1 MKTVYQVLDLFYST
15 FGITPPRPGE
25 ERKSMLMLLG
35 IVILCAG
42 IIGGGVALVFLL
54 R

>member
-15 FGITPPRPGE
+15 FGITPPKPGQ
-25 ERKSMLMLLG
+25 ERRSL
-35 IVILCAG
+35 VILLAIVVGCAVFV
-42 IIGGGVALVFLL
+42 GGMLVILFLL